1 MEYAEHL
8 LALVRWW
15 DANRRFVHLSQGWVL
30 KCSVSN
36 EEPNNAELLIMAS
49 SLFLFEPVRTF
60 EIKQYLGKRS
70 HATHATGQIPN
81 LTRVTRPYSDF
92 HSIIGE
98 SGMLVTFVRLA

>member
-1 MEYAEHL
+1 M
-8 LALVRWW
+8 
-15 DANRRFVHLSQGWVL
+15 L

-36 EEPNNAELLIMAS
+36 EEPNNAELLC